1 MRTIKQPN
9 KKVAAFIGTKH
20 PSSSTGWRLSLWT
33 VPFEEDGV
41 YLLKHTFSGETVSLN
56 AEEFADPL
64 SIPELRERRF
74 VVPSDYDEAAKY
86 TEILGLMKLMQRESS
101 GIMTYTILPTTACNA
116 RCTYCYEEGFA
127 VSTMKPDTAK
137 RLVDYICETC
147 GSAVTLS
154 WFGGEP
160 LVGAE
165 TITYVCTELEKRG
178 VKFRSR
184 MVTNASLFDD
194 VLVHR
199 AKQVW
204 KLTSV
209 QVSLDG
215 DRRDY
220 AARKRYTD
228 PVRFNYDKVIQSVH
242 MLSDEGISVNLR
254 VNFDY
259 ENIDRLQG
267 FLDDMNREFGARKNV
282 SIYLSPLYQEMKR
295 DTIIDLER
303 RMYELDGYIRRLGIN
318 FNNRGKIR
326 TSFRMNFCMA
336 GALDRSIV
344 IDPEGRFSDCEHLPE
359 AHTWGNIFDGITD
372 RALLDR
378 LSAPHD
384 VDEGCKLCP
393 YLPQCTPFY
402 RHGCPCWFAKCREHM
417 ALKNE
422 YELRLLADIERNGS
436 S

>member
-1 MRTIKQPN
+1 M
-9 KKVAAFIGTKH
+9 
-20 PSSSTGWRLSLWT
+20 
-33 VPFEEDGV
+33 
-41 YLLKHTFSGETVSLN
+41 
-56 AEEFADPL
+56 
-64 SIPELRERRF
+64 
-74 VVPSDYDEAAKY
+74 PSDYDEAAKY
-86 TEILGLMKLMQRESS
+86 TETLGLMKLMQRESS

-137 RLVDYICETC
+137 RLVDFICETC

-242 MLSDEGISVNLR
+242 MLSDEGISVK
-254 VNFDY
+254 Y
-259 ENIDRLQG
+259 AE
-267 FLDDMNREFGARKNV
+267 
-282 SIYLSPLYQEMKR
+282 
-295 DTIIDLER
+295 
-303 RMYELDGYIRRLGIN
+303 
-318 FNNRGKIR
+318 
-326 TSFRMNFCMA
+326 
-336 GALDRSIV
+336 
-344 IDPEGRFSDCEHLPE
+344 
-359 AHTWGNIFDGITD
+359 
-372 RALLDR
+372 
-378 LSAPHD
+378 
-384 VDEGCKLCP
+384 
-393 YLPQCTPFY
+393 
-402 RHGCPCWFAKCREHM
+402 
-417 ALKNE
+417 
-422 YELRLLADIERNGS
+422 
-436 S
+436 